1 MKSQLQQKPQHQQLT
16 PKHRK
21 LKLSNTFLVVGLGN
35 PGSNYALNR
44 HNVGQFLVDVLA
56 ARHSESFKAHKSN
69 SLVAEVKIIGGPKLI
84 LAKPLSF
91 MNLSGGPTSS
101 LMSFYKIDPE
111 NLIVAHDELDIPP
124 ATFRLKLGGGH
135 GGHNGLR
142 DIISAM
148 DSKDFIRVRLG
159 IGRPPGSMDAADFV
173 LKNFSAS
180 ESTELRTTLEI
191 AADAVE
197 EIASNGLV
205 SAQDK
210 FHSPAD

>member
-1 MKSQLQQKPQHQQLT
+1 MRLKLKHQQLT
-16 PKHRK
+16 QKQRK
-21 LKLSNTFLVVGLGN
+21 LKLSNTFLIVGLGN
-35 PGSNYALNR
+35 PGPNYALNR
-44 HNVGQFLVDVLA
+44 HNVGQALVDVLA

-69 SLVAEVKIIGGPKLI
+69 ALVAEVKVIGGPKLI

-101 LMSFYKIDPE
+101 LMSFYKIAPE

-124 ATFRLKLGGGH
+124 TTFRLKLGGGH

-142 DIISAM
+142 DIISAI

-159 IGRPPGSMDAADFV
+159 IGRPPGAMDAADFV

-180 ESTELRTTLEI
+180 DLAQFKTTLEV

-197 EIASNGLV
+197 QIASEGLI

-210 FHSPAD
+210 YHSPAD

>member
-1 MKSQLQQKPQHQQLT
+1 MPR
-16 PKHRK
+16 HRK

-35 PGSNYALNR
+35 PGPNYAPNR
-44 HNVGQFLVDVLA
+44 HNVGQVLLDVLA
-56 ARHSESFKAHKSN
+56 SRHGESFKAHKSN
-69 SLVAEVKIIGGPKLI
+69 ALVAEVKIIGGPKLI
-84 LAKPLSF
+84 LAKPLSY

-101 LMSFYKIDPE
+101 LMSFYKIEPE
-111 NLIVAHDELDIPP
+111 NLIVVHDELDIPP
-124 ATFRLKLGGGH
+124 TTFRLKLGGGH

-142 DIISAM
+142 DIISAI

-159 IGRPPGSMDAADFV
+159 IGRPPGSMDAADYV

-180 ESTELRTTLEI
+180 DLAEFKTMLEI

-197 EIASNGLV
+197 EIVGNGLI

-210 FHSPAD
+210 YHSPAD